1 MMGAVNKPGTFPQG
15 TQRIARI
22 GELSEPNAYV
32 LEPATPIAPEPSA
45 AVQGPVSDA
54 ELASAIV
61 GGEAPM
67 GARRA
72 RRVTSAY
79 ASEPVVGERKILTV
93 V

>member
-1 MMGAVNKPGTFPQG
+1 MIWAVNKPGTFPQG

-32 LEPATPIAPEPSA
+32 LEPATPIVPEPS

-72 RRVTSAY
+72 RRVTTAY